1 MNKFAAIVTVGIS
14 LVSCSPSN
22 SAPAQTLESKIA
34 DMAKVMSTVT
44 PKQLEGGL
52 SLDAVTAEG
61 GTLVLKMSG
70 IPKWRPNVTDAEAG
84 KLMGAMICNPPR
96 VQGLVKEGARFRID
110 GISPSGEKLPP
121 LPICLDTAANPG

>member
-1 MNKFAAIVTVGIS
+1 MNKFATIVTVGIS
-14 LVSCSPSN
+14 FTSCSPGN
-22 SAPAQTLESKIA
+22 SAPAQTLQSKIA

-44 PKQLEGGL
+44 PKRLEGGL

-61 GTLVLKMSG
+61 STLVLKMSG

-84 KLMGAMICNPPR
+84 KLMGAMICDGPQA
-96 VQGLVKEGARFRID
+96 QGLMREGAHFRID

-121 LPICLDTAANPG
+121 LPICLGAER